1 MPTPSAR
8 AGQPCSYFRAN
19 SAGQCTIHAVYKFT
33 RHFLDEEPSM
43 RSRLLAM
50 AAACILTVA
59 ALSQQSNSQQTSSP
73 QSSTPKSQIQKKQ
86 PAALAPEPDNTA
98 TKPDSSSEQKPAPQG
113 SFDKEKDKEEHYD
126 MTEAAPV
133 ATHHQITVD
142 GKLLKYTATAG
153 RLPIKRG
160 DGRIE
165 AEMFYVAYTLDGQDA
180 PKRPLTF
187 AFNGGPGSASIW
199 LHMGALGPK
208 HVVLQP
214 DGFMPPAPYHMEDN
228 PYTLLDKSDLV
239 LIDAIGTGFSRAAD
253 TEQFKKF
260 WGLKGDIEAF
270 SEFIRL
276 YITRN
281 ERWSS
286 PLFLFGESYGTTRA
300 AGIAGYLADRGISFN
315 GITLLSSVL
324 NFETLE
330 ETKTND
336 QPYIFLIPSFTMIAG
351 FHHKLAPDLAQDM
364 NHARQES
371 EQWAFGDYAMAL
383 AKGDALTPQEREKTI
398 EQLAR
403 YTGLSKEVVDEANLR
418 INVGKFTHYL
428 LIDQKLRVGRLD
440 GRYTGPDPNG
450 LLDTPFYD
458 PTGSATQP
466 PFTSVFN
473 NYIRTEL
480 GYKTDM
486 PYNVRAQSGG
496 IPWDWGSANDGFPDT
511 ASAMRQAI
519 VKNPYLKILV
529 MEGYYDL
536 ATPYFAANY
545 ALQHLD
551 LPQKYRD
558 NISYATYEAGHMV
571 YLPTE
576 GLKKMKADQA
586 NFMVKAGAQ

>member
-1 MPTPSAR
+1 MRGDRTMKKLSR
-8 AGQPCSYFRAN
+8 ACA
-19 SAGQCTIHAVYKFT
+19 AGLQRLAISILAIAVIAT
-33 RHFLDEEPSM
+33 S
-43 RSRLLAM
+43 LA
-50 AAACILTVA
+50 AYSFA
-59 ALSQQSNSQQTSSP
+59 QQAD
-73 QSSTPKSQIQKKQ
+73 TPKAPAPKKQ
-86 PAALAPEPDNTA
+86 ASAPATEKSAESATTPESAAEP
-98 TKPDSSSEQKPAPQG
+98 KPVPREASG
-113 SFDKEKDKEEHYD
+113 DKEKDKEEHYD
-126 MTEAAPV
+126 MTEAAPA
-133 ATHHQITVD
+133 ATHHQITLND
-142 GKLLKYTATAG
+142 NALKYTATTG

-160 DGRIE
+160 DGETE
-165 AEMFYVAYTLDGQDA
+165 AQVFFVAYTLDGQDTA
-180 PKRPLTF
+180 KRPVTF
-187 AFNGGPGSASIW
+187 AFNGGPGSASLW
-199 LHMGALGPK
+199 LHVGALGPRK
-208 HVVLQP
+208 VVLQP
-214 DGFMPPAPYHMEDN
+214 EGFLPPAPYRIENN

-239 LIDAIGTGFSRAAD
+239 LIDAIGTGFSRASDSETFA
-253 TEQFKKF
+253 KF
-260 WGLKGDIEAF
+260 WGVKGDIEAF

-286 PLFLFGESYGTTRA
+286 PLFLFGESYGTTRS

-351 FHHKLAPDLAQDM
+351 FHHKLAPDLAQYM

-545 ALQHLD
+545 AIQHLD

-558 NISYATYEAGHMV
+558 NISYTTYDAGHMV
-571 YLPTE
+571 YLPTD

-586 NFMVKAGAQ
+586 SFMEKAGVQ

>member
-1 MPTPSAR
+1 
-8 AGQPCSYFRAN
+8 
-19 SAGQCTIHAVYKFT
+19 
-33 RHFLDEEPSM
+33 M
-43 RSRLLAM
+43 RSPFLAL
-50 AAACILTVA
+50 ATACVLSAACLA
-59 ALSQQSNSQQTSSP
+59 QQTNSQQTSS
-73 QSSTPKSQIQKKQ
+73 QQTSSPKSQSQKKQ
-86 PAALAPEPDNTA
+86 AAQASTEPAENTA
-98 TKPDSSSEQKPAPQG
+98 TKPEASSEPKAPAPQAF
-113 SFDKEKDKEEHYD
+113 SDRDKEKDKEEHFD
-126 MTEAAPV
+126 MTEVPPV

-160 DGRIE
+160 DGKIE
-165 AEMFYVAYTLDGQDA
+165 AEMFYVAYTVDGQEA
-180 PKRPLTF
+180 AKRPLTF

-253 TEQFKKF
+253 TEMFKKF

-286 PLFLFGESYGTTRA
+286 PLFILGESYGTTRA

-330 ETKTND
+330 ETNTND
-336 QPYIFLIPSFTMIAG
+336 QPYIFLVPSFTMIAAY
-351 FHHKLAPDLAQDM
+351 HHKLAPDLAQDL
-364 NHARQES
+364 NRARQES
-371 EQWAFGDYAMAL
+371 EQWAFGDYAQAL

-403 YTGLSKEVVDEANLR
+403 YTGLSKEVIDEANLR
-418 INVGKFTHYL
+418 INVRKFTHYL

-466 PFTSVFN
+466 PYTSVFN

-486 PYNVRAQSGG
+486 PYNVRAQNGG
-496 IPWDWGSANDGFPDT
+496 IQWDWGSASEGFPDT

-551 LPQKYRD
+551 LPQKYRE

-586 NFMVKAGAQ
+586 SFMVKAGAP

>member
-1 MPTPSAR
+1 MKRFSRMFVVVSIFCFASAFVTPVAPP
-8 AGQPCSYFRAN
+8 AFAQ
-19 SAGQCTIHAVYKFT
+19 K
-33 RHFLDEEPSM
+33 EEPSKT
-43 RSRLLAM
+43 
-50 AAACILTVA
+50 AA
-59 ALSQQSNSQQTSSP
+59 
-73 QSSTPKSQIQKKQ
+73 KKQ
-86 PAALAPEPDNTA
+86 AATQPSEKPAESAIKPEPV
-98 TKPDSSSEQKPAPQG
+98 PEQRPVAREA
-113 SFDKEKDKEEHYD
+113 SADKEKEKEEHYD
-126 MTEAAPV
+126 MTEAAPAV
-133 ATHHQITVD
+133 THHQVTVE
-142 GKLLKYTATAG
+142 GKLLKYSATAG

-160 DGRIE
+160 DGKIE
-165 AEMFYVAYTLDGQDA
+165 AEMFYVAYTLDGQEA
-180 PKRPLTF
+180 AQRPLTF

-199 LHMGALGPK
+199 LHMGALGPRR
-208 HVVLQP
+208 VVLQP
-214 DGFMPPAPYHMEDN
+214 DGFMPPAPYRMEDN

-253 TEQFKKF
+253 AELKKKF
-260 WGLKGDIEAF
+260 WGVKGDIEAF

-281 ERWSS
+281 ERWAS
-286 PLFLFGESYGTTRA
+286 PLLLLGESYGTTRS

-315 GITLLSSVL
+315 GITLLSTVL

-330 ETKTND
+330 DNPTND
-336 QPYIFLIPSFTMIAG
+336 QPYVFLIPSFTMIAG
-351 FHHKLAPDLAQDM
+351 YHHKLAPDLAQDM
-364 NHARQES
+364 NRARQES
-371 EQWAFGDYAMAL
+371 EQWASTEYAQAL
-383 AKGDALTPQEREKTI
+383 DKGDALAPQVRQKVI
-398 EQLAR
+398 DQLSR
-403 YTGLSKEVVDEANLR
+403 FTGLSKEVIDEANLR
-418 INVGKFTHYL
+418 INVRKFTHYL
-428 LIDQKLRVGRLD
+428 LIDQKLRIGRLD

-486 PYNVRAQSGG
+486 PYYVRAQDVGFDK
-496 IPWDWGSANDGFPDT
+496 WDWGSAIQGFPDT

-545 ALQHLD
+545 TVDHLN
-551 LPQKYRD
+551 LPQKYRE
-558 NISYATYEAGHMV
+558 NVSFATYDSGHMV
-571 YLPTE
+571 YLPME

-586 NFMVKAGAQ
+586 AFMGKAAAQ